1 MTRKNKNLKILV
13 RVDGSKNI
21 GLGHVYNMITILNKF
36 KNKEILIL
44 MNKEK
49 SLGKEKFRENFYKVG
64 YFSNQKQVF
73 NKIKK
78 FNPNI
83 ILNDILNTKIGYVK
97 KIRESKA
104 CIINFEDVG
113 PGRKYSD
120 LVINPIFST
129 RKKFA
134 NEYYGAEFAC
144 VRNEFRISKKSKLR
158 KKIKKIC
165 VTLGGV
171 DNKNNTERVMDII
184 SKNQIL
190 KDVTINVILGFGFR
204 HKVRLMKL
212 INLLIEEGYQIN
224 IIEKTDFISRYV
236 VDSDFV
242 ISSNGRTI
250 FEIAS
255 LGIPIIALSVNARET
270 EHSFVNDT
278 KTGYQ
283 INTMKTNFERELIR
297 AISKI
302 STYGTRKKFYEKLE
316 KIDVRNGIERVVDLI
331 NSVCDKKRD

>member
-1 MTRKNKNLKILV
+1 
-13 RVDGSKNI
+13 
-21 GLGHVYNMITILNKF
+21 
-36 KNKEILIL
+36 
-44 MNKEK
+44 
-49 SLGKEKFRENFYKVG
+49 
-64 YFSNQKQVF
+64 
-73 NKIKK
+73 
-78 FNPNI
+78 
-83 ILNDILNTKIGYVK
+83 
-97 KIRESKA
+97 
-104 CIINFEDVG
+104 
-113 PGRKYSD
+113 
-120 LVINPIFST
+120 
-129 RKKFA
+129 
-134 NEYYGAEFAC
+134 
-144 VRNEFRISKKSKLR
+144 
-158 KKIKKIC
+158 
-165 VTLGGV
+165 
-171 DNKNNTERVMDII
+171 MDII